1 MLSKYQLPGHLALA
15 RTHWED
21 LNRAIECGEI
31 IIDGKGLTIGGVV
44 AVSKHGCQPHLSNDS
59 NIIEMINESVTA
71 LDECLANGHHIYGVN
86 TGFGGSADS
95 RTNHL
100 HALQKSLLQLLQSGI
115 LAGADTGSSSGS
127 GSSAFMSHSMPTE
140 WVRATMIVR
149 CNSVSRGHSAV
160 SRASIEAILK
170 LIREDVT
177 PVIPL
182 RGTISASGDLMPLAY
197 IAGVIEGSPGIFVR
211 GKSPKAQPVTAEQ
224 ELDRLSIPRITLG
237 PKEGLGLVN
246 GTAASAALA
255 SLVLY
260 DAHQLAL
267 LSQVVTALTV
277 EALCGTTE
285 SFHPFLSDVRPH
297 EGQIETAANILS
309 ALQES
314 RLARGPSGSHEAA
327 GLVQDRYALRTASQW
342 IGPQLEDLAL
352 ADRQVSIELN
362 STTDNPLIDSAT
374 RTFYCGGNFQATS
387 VTSAMEKTRLVLQMF
402 GKLIFAQ
409 CNEMIDPDLNN
420 GLPTNLVA
428 DDPSLSFTMKGVD
441 INMASYMSELAY
453 IANPIS
459 THVQTAEMH
468 NQAVNSL
475 AFLSARYTM
484 QAVDLVSMMGACSIY
499 VACQALDLRVLQLNF
514 FHDTQSVLAST
525 IRQVFEDI
533 LRPHAQEKLSRGL
546 AKVIQSAWSSTSR
559 MDIRDRCRC
568 VVDKSLPTILDE
580 IASIQ
585 LSDCGCMTRNVLK
598 DINQWKEATASK
610 LESAYKQAI
619 DRFCK
624 TQNTPDY
631 LGVGSKA
638 IYLAVRHQ
646 LGIPFHQGFTEHP
659 SADMPDKI
667 NGRAKKTIGSWI
679 SIIYEALRDHS
690 LSGVILDALKPCD

>member
-1 MLSKYQLPGHLALA
+1 
-15 RTHWED
+15 
-21 LNRAIECGEI
+21 
-31 IIDGKGLTIGGVV
+31 
-44 AVSKHGCQPHLSNDS
+44 
-59 NIIEMINESVTA
+59 
-71 LDECLANGHHIYGVN
+71 
-86 TGFGGSADS
+86 
-95 RTNHL
+95 
-100 HALQKSLLQLLQSGI
+100 
-115 LAGADTGSSSGS
+115 
-127 GSSAFMSHSMPTE
+127 
-140 WVRATMIVR
+140 
-149 CNSVSRGHSAV
+149 
-160 SRASIEAILK
+160 
-170 LIREDVT
+170 
-177 PVIPL
+177 
-182 RGTISASGDLMPLAY
+182 MPLAY

-352 ADRQVSIELN
+352 ADR
-362 STTDNPLIDSAT
+362 
-374 RTFYCGGNFQATS
+374 
-387 VTSAMEKTRLVLQMF
+387 
-402 GKLIFAQ
+402 Q